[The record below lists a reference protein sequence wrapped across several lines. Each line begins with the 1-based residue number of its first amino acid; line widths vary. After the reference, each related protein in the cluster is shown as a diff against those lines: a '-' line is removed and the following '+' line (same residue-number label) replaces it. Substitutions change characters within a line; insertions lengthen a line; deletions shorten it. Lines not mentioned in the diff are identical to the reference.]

1 MEKIETVKFG
11 YPNTHTLVEYVY
23 PELTAVCPTT
33 KLPDFY
39 TVRILFEPEEKLP
52 ELKSLKLYF
61 VSYRNVGI
69 LHENLANKILE
80 DFVSVVEPKWAFIEL
95 HVNNRGG
102 IYTTIRRYWSREG
115 ESIGKILELSRI
127 EMKKSMQE
135 NRYYLEE
142 RS

>member
-1 MEKIETVKFG
+1 MEKIETVKFE
-11 YPNTHTLVEYVY
+11 YPNTHTLVEYEF
-23 PELTAVCPTT
+23 PELTAVCPMTG
-33 KLPDFY
+33 LPDFY

-80 DFVSVVEPKWAFIEL
+80 DFIKVVEPKWVLIEL
-95 HVNNRGG
+95 YVNNRGG

-115 ESIGKILELSRI
+115 ESIADILRLSG
-127 EMKKSMQE
+127 MKMNSEIQE
-135 NRYYLEE
+135 RRYYSQEG
-142 RS
+142 